1 MKNNRNCANIVKN
14 DNFEERILKIE
25 KNINIIV

>member
-1 MKNNRNCANIVKN
+1 MFRLITN
-14 DNFEERILKIE
+14 DITGIGFLVLEFNTIE

>member
-1 MKNNRNCANIVKN
+1 MFRLITN
-14 DNFEERILKIE
+14 DMTGIGFLVLEFNTIE